1 MKYITTG
8 KIINSRGLAGELKV
22 YSTTDF
28 AAKRYKKGSEIFF
41 YHPETQMRE
50 PMKVKKYQAVAGFD
64 YLQVDTITSV
74 EQADS
79 YRGYLIQV
87 ADEQRAK
94 LPKGTYYH
102 SDLLACEVYDSQD
115 QLLGRVIEIVDN
127 GAQKILRVETEGK
140 TRLIPF
146 LAPFLKEVDIMNHR
160 IIIREI
166 EGLI

>member
-8 KIINSRGLAGELKV
+8 KIINSRGLTGELKV

-41 YHPETQMRE
+41 YHPDKQTRE
-50 PMKVKKYQAVAGFD
+50 SKIVKKYQFLSGFD
-64 YLQVDTITSV
+64 YLQVEGIATV
-74 EQADS
+74 EHADL

-87 ADEQRAK
+87 AEEQRGK

-102 SDLLACEVYDSQD
+102 SDLLTCEVYDSQD
-115 QLLGRVIEIVDN
+115 HLLGRVIEIIDN
-127 GAQKILRVETEGK
+127 GAQTILRVEKEGK

-146 LAPFLKEVDIMNHR
+146 LAPFLKEVDLINHR
-160 IIIREI
+160 ITIQEI
-166 EGLI
+166 EGLV